1 MCWAFKIYESLLH
14 ERSTSL
20 LLQVLINKNK
30 QNSAPQ
36 TRILSQQDEK
46 KKEFIDTN
54 QMYANPNTKIP
65 KHKYTNPKT
74 WMLSHQDEKKKEL
87 ARTLGEDQAVLSDA
101 KTRSILGIPLLHTN
115 QSLLHENPSFS

>member
-1 MCWAFKIYESLLH
+1 M
-14 ERSTSL
+14 
-20 LLQVLINKNK
+20 
-30 QNSAPQ
+30 
-36 TRILSQQDEK
+36 
-46 KKEFIDTN
+46 IDTN

-115 QSLLHENPSFS
+115 QSLLHEKPSFS